1 MPEGDPPDETSATA
15 AAAKTATRKPPALDI
30 TLESSVQGMAAWT
43 VFELGFGALLI
54 WSLGTVGAWVGV
66 VMIVHGAFRL
76 AELISLLAGSPG
88 RLVVGDRVV
97 RLPRGRTAARSFEV
111 APADVTAAYFLRRSV
126 PWNHAAPVLVVE
138 LGHHALTYPRDWFG
152 SEADQRHAIHALLSG
167 IAPSGGAPSPAT
179 TAALETA
186 RRLETTKLG
195 VGVVLFVAGVAAWVL
210 TSAPVATS
218 MLHVLYV
225 APIMAGVTLVWRWLT
240 RL

>member
-1 MPEGDPPDETSATA
+1 MTAPSAPDDGAPSKDA
-15 AAAKTATRKPPALDI
+15 ARKPAPALEI
-30 TLESSVQGMAAWT
+30 TLESSVQGTAAWT

-54 WSLGTVGAWVGV
+54 WALGTVGAWVGV

-76 AELISLLAGSPG
+76 GELVSLVTGRPG
-88 RLVVGDRVV
+88 RIVVSDRVV
-97 RLPRGRTAARSFEV
+97 RLPRGRVAARSFEV
-111 APADVTAAYFLRRSV
+111 APGDVTAAYFLRRSV

-138 LGHHALTYPRDWFG
+138 LGRHALTYPRDWFS
-152 SEADQRHAIHALLSG
+152 SEADQRHTIHALLRG
-167 IAPSGGAPSPAT
+167 IPPAGGAPSAAT

-195 VGVVLFVAGVAAWVL
+195 LGVILLAVGVLAWMM

-218 MLHVLYV
+218 MLYVLYV